1 VLQEFDIIATVG
13 ANTALVRT
21 FDVDVAD
28 GVLDVALSNGS
39 AGNARLDALR
49 VIRVGSAGESIFAN
63 GFEAD

>member
-1 VLQEFDIIATVG
+1 M
-13 ANTALVRT
+13 RT

-28 GVLDVALSNGS
+28 GVLDIALNNGS

-49 VIRVGSAGESIFAN
+49 VIRVGDGESIFAD